1 MPQLPDSYFRSYE
14 DFAQYF
20 KKTHAEGALDAKT
33 KELMHLALVL
43 AYHCEP

>member
-1 MPQLPDSYFRSYE
+1 MPTVRPRYFTQSPDFQRYFE
-14 DFAQYF
+14 EI
-20 KKTHAEGALDAKT
+20 HADGALDAKT